1 MEIEIIEDIHVRFEQ
16 IIARYLGACMNVQH
30 ICICMHI
37 YAYIYIYIFI
47 AKGLDF
53 SLQFST

>member
-30 ICICMHI
+30 TCICV
-37 YAYIYIYIFI
+37 YIYIYIFI
-47 AKGLDF
+47 VKGLDF